1 MGGAVMGDLLKEI
14 NETTIQP
21 GNRSR
26 IAEIL
31 EALEPSD
38 KKDLITALD
47 DHTISASRISKAM
60 ARRGHKLA
68 PSVISRY
75 RRGELSTKIK

>member
-1 MGGAVMGDLLKEI
+1 MGELLKEI
-14 NETTIQP
+14 QEIVTQP

-26 IAEIL
+26 IQEIL
-31 EALEPSD
+31 DSLEPGD
-38 KKDLITALD
+38 RKDLIAALD
-47 DHTISASRISKAM
+47 DHTISGSQIAKAM

-75 RRGELSTKIK
+75 RRGELSTKITK